1 MMSYYSSGRSGPSLF
16 RRVIGDILIV
26 AVAVLTVWVS
36 VIMIP
41 RITSV
46 VLKDYYIMNYAAEL
60 GICLLF
66 MILALDIRF
75 GILSKGRS
83 NLTMA
88 FGMIIRCFIVLLCAS
103 ILFFAGKAISK
114 GFVKDDVPAQYA
126 IVLGLALHNG
136 KPTDDLI
143 SRIDTAKDYINKHP
157 DSTLILT
164 GGNAD
169 GSDRTEAKA
178 MQELLEERGVA
189 PDKMILVENTRTTR
203 DTFTYI
209 TQLSDKSAP
218 VVLISSDYHMDRA
231 SGIAGRAG
239 FTNVMLYPSPSPITE
254 LPANIMW
261 EIVADFL
268 ELPGQIMSFSYT

>member
-1 MMSYYSSGRSGPSLF
+1 MSYYSSGRSRPCIF
-16 RRVIGDILIV
+16 RRVIGDILIA

-46 VLKDYYIMNYAAEL
+46 VLKDNYIMNYAAEI

-88 FGMIIRCFIVLLCAS
+88 LGMILRCFIVLLCAS

-114 GFVKDDVPAQYA
+114 SFIKNDSPAQYA
-126 IVLGLALHNG
+126 IVLGLALQNG
-136 KPTDDLI
+136 KPTDNLI
-143 SRIDTAKDYINKHP
+143 SRIDTARDYIDKYP
-157 DSTLILT
+157 DSTLILA

-169 GSDRTEAKA
+169 DSGRTEAKV

-189 PDKMILVENTRTTR
+189 PDKMILVENAKTTR
-203 DTFTYI
+203 DIFTYI
-209 TQLSDKSAP
+209 TQMTDTSAP

-239 FTNVMLYPSPSPITE
+239 FSNVMLYPSPSPVSE

-261 EIVADFL
+261 EIIADFL
-268 ELPGQIMSFSYT
+268 ELPGQIMTFSFT